1 MAPSSLN
8 CLPALQPGRAPM
20 PQLSSVSH
28 PSWPGSP
35 APGPVQTA
43 SAAAGGSLL
52 RACPWPPQRL
62 GRPKRSKVRTGRIDS
77 AWNRWRRNQE
87 WECCGNMAWSLEAR
101 CGWHPIHSFDSPAV
115 VDTHHQNTQLGAC
128 WSLLFFPLCSFFW
141 FDHTSREPC
150 FCSQL
155 NKHLISITV

>member
-77 AWNRWRRNQE
+77 AWNRCWGLKRQSWRLDAQGRGVGRAGSFCE
-87 WECCGNMAWSLEAR
+87 GETAPGPSPASGGLLAVFGVPWLLEA
-101 CGWHPIHSFDSPAV
+101 SPHLCLRVLMAF
-115 VDTHHQNTQLGAC
+115 
-128 WSLLFFPLCSFFW
+128 SLCLCVF
-141 FDHTSREPC
+141 T
-150 FCSQL
+150 
-155 NKHLISITV
+155 